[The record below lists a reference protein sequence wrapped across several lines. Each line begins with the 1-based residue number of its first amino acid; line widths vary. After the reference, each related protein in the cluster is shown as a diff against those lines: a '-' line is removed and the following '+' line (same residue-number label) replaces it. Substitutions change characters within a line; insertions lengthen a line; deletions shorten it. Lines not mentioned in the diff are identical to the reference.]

1 MQFVK
6 IAYYKI
12 KELLQKVKI
21 NQVGKYSIF
30 RKCHFLKSPGESDK
44 EVVPGFEELKKVQSR
59 IFLRNYG

>member
-30 RKCHFLKSPGESDK
+30 RNYDFLKSPGYADK
-44 EVVPGFEELKKVQSR
+44 GAVAGFEELKKVQSR

>member
-21 NQVGKYSIF
+21 NQGGKYSIF
-30 RKCHFLKSPGESDK
+30 RKCHF
-44 EVVPGFEELKKVQSR
+44 
-59 IFLRNYG
+59 